1 MWAISSENNL
11 TNLECLGNINTIDPR
26 THRLTPKAV
35 LMYPQL
41 ISLQTHQGWSSSSF
55 ELRGLAPTPAEE
67 WQRTLAFLG
76 LGGAEKAAMAR
87 SLEALMR
94 WAVELVVDTYD
105 YLQKFPET
113 AAILGWEE
121 SVDVEH
127 LEERR
132 RFFTVWLARTLGMD
146 TSDEFAAYL
155 FRAGK
160 FHAGHG
166 PRQIH
171 TPPTYV
177 TASIGHVLAYFARVL
192 GQSSLN
198 ASDLAAAMAGWSKYL
213 SAQLNLMLFGYHI
226 ARQFESG
233 DLPIRVKLFGTV
245 RPIIGKSEVIVRIHQ
260 ADAVARVLE
269 KFFNYYP
276 EARAQALEKTWDTE
290 EKSGSDWLEVIS
302 VYLFRKGWRILLN
315 GRELTYEGGFDQS
328 LAIQDEIAIFP
339 PGR

>member
-1 MWAISSENNL
+1 
-11 TNLECLGNINTIDPR
+11 
-26 THRLTPKAV
+26 
-35 LMYPQL
+35 MYPQL
-41 ISLQTHQGWSSSSF
+41 ISLQTHHGWSYSSF

-76 LGGAEKAAMAR
+76 LGGDEKAAMAR
-87 SLEALMR
+87 SVEALMR
-94 WAVELVVDTYD
+94 RAVELVVDTYD

-192 GQSSLN
+192 GQSPLN
-198 ASDLAAAMAGWSKYL
+198 ASDLAVAMAGWSKYL

-245 RPIIGKSEVIVRIHQ
+245 RPIIGKSEVIVRVHQ
-260 ADAVARVLE
+260 ADAVVRVLE

-276 EARAQALEKTWDTE
+276 EARAQALEKNWDTE

-315 GRELTYEGGFDQS
+315 GRDLTYEGGFDQP
-328 LAIQDEIAIFP
+328 LAIQDEVAIFP

>member
-1 MWAISSENNL
+1 
-11 TNLECLGNINTIDPR
+11 
-26 THRLTPKAV
+26 
-35 LMYPQL
+35 MYAQL
-41 ISLQTHQGWSSSSF
+41 ISPSIEQRWGNSQE
-55 ELRGLAPTPAEE
+55 ELRNLAPTPAEE

-76 LGGAEKAAMAR
+76 FGAAEKAAMSR
-87 SLEALMR
+87 SVEALMQR
-94 WAVELVVDTYD
+94 GVELVIQTYD
-105 YLQKFPET
+105 HLQRFPET

-121 SVDVEH
+121 SADPEH

-132 RFFTVWLARTLGMD
+132 RFFTIWLARTLGMD

-177 TASIGHVLAYFARVL
+177 ITSIGGVLSCFAQVL
-192 GQSSLN
+192 GEAGLS
-198 ASDLAAAMAGWSKYL
+198 APEIAAAMAGWSKYL

-226 ARQFESG
+226 AREFESG
-233 DLPIRVKLFGTV
+233 DFPIRVKLFGTL
-245 RPIIGKSEVIVRIHQ
+245 RPLVGTSEVIVPAHQ
-260 ADAVARVLE
+260 GDTVKKVLG

-276 EARAQALEKTWDTE
+276 EARAHALEKLWDTE
-290 EKSGSDWLEVIS
+290 EKSHSEWLEVVS
-302 VYLFRKGWRILLN
+302 VYFFRKGWRVLLN
-315 GRELTYEGGFDQS
+315 GRDLSYEGGYGQPIDS
-328 LAIQDEIAIFP
+328 QDEIAVFP